1 MRIRG
6 RVVSGNVRLV
16 GKFELLPEA
25 LQLSGAAEGPGDL
38 LTGGS
43 QVVSPASLH
52 NLPTRVGTITVTLR
66 TVFSYS
72 DSILQSGNST
82 VILF

>member
-16 GKFELLPEA
+16 KFHVGKFELLLEA

-52 NLPTRVGTITVTLR
+52 SLPTRVGTFTVTLL
-66 TVFSYS
+66 TGFSP
-72 DSILQSGNST
+72 
-82 VILF
+82 

>member
-6 RVVSGNVRLV
+6 RVVSGNVGLVKFHV

-52 NLPTRVGTITVTLR
+52 NLPTRVGTIIVTLL
-66 TVFSYS
+66 TVFSP
-72 DSILQSGNST
+72 
-82 VILF
+82 